1 MDWTDERA
9 EQLKELR
16 DLLVTMSG
24 LNRGSLFLENVQFCI
39 KTAQRLQESHDLH
52 PSFVSY
58 LEKICVAEREKE
70 REKGHP

>member
-1 MDWTDERA
+1 MDWTDDRA

-52 PSFVSY
+52 LSFVNY
-58 LEKICVAEREKE
+58 LEKICVAEREKAK
-70 REKGHP
+70 KG